1 MNIKDSS
8 TYILILALT
17 AAISS
22 GVTYWLCSSH
32 YEAELLTLREK
43 QKTLEDKERNAIVT
57 KRISEQME
65 DIAYQAKNIAD
76 SARQKAEFEGM
87 KALEQARRADEERR
101 NALIAKSF
109 ADKAEQEAREQAAK
123 AERERLL
130 AQEARD
136 AADLAR
142 GKADTLRYIALG
154 KSLSQTSITEYNTGN
169 HDLARLLSFAA
180 YSYTTQYGASPYQ
193 QDVFTSVLYNTH
205 SARRRLH
212 QFTGAVS
219 AVLCIGK
226 SKQENLDEDILV
238 ATDYGE
244 VARLTPRYHANGRF
258 NDFDVE
264 MLFSDKRYF
273 FQNMLTFDNMA
284 YLLDVEG
291 RLVAIDLNKGNAQK
305 PQVLNLASS
314 ARQNE
319 RWKHLLKKKDGTM
332 IAVGEH
338 QLYWVDPHKKNEKGQ
353 EQMGI
358 YLQHYIPEDITE
370 AGIGDGKLLVFTKQH
385 KYFVFMAGI
394 PAEWPLVLPNQGTI
408 TSYYFHKGKKYHV
421 LGTDLGSIYFYD
433 TNGEQVSSFN
443 GHTGAI
449 THMEHYEWCFITSS
463 YDKTLAIWNLDDI
476 GGLVAPISI
485 KCNAWPLTFAFDHKV
500 RSLRIGYADG
510 YLGSAR
516 ISMQDNAATILRDL
530 NRDFT
535 ENEWDYYIGKD
546 VPYRR
551 FKK

>member
-1 MNIKDSS
+1 MKIKDSG
-8 TYILILALT
+8 TYILTIVLT
-17 AAISS
+17 AIISS
-22 GVTYWLCSSH
+22 GVTYWLCSSQ
-32 YEAELLTLREK
+32 YESELLTLREK
-43 QKTLEDKERNAIVT
+43 QKTLEENERNAIVT

-109 ADKAEQEAREQAAK
+109 ADKAEQEAREQAEK

-136 AADLAR
+136 AANLAR
-142 GKADTLRYIALG
+142 SKADTLRYIALG
-154 KSLSQTSITEYNTGN
+154 RSLAQASITEHNTGN
-169 HDLARLLSFAA
+169 QDLAQLLSYAA
-180 YSYTTQYGASPYQ
+180 YTYTKEYGANPYQ

-212 QFTGAVS
+212 QFTGAVR

-226 SKQENLDEDILV
+226 SKPENIDEDILV

-244 VARLTPRYHANGRF
+244 VARLTPRYHANGNF
-258 NDFDVE
+258 NGFDVE
-264 MLFSDKRYF
+264 MIFSDKRYF
-273 FQNMLTFDNMA
+273 FQTMLTFDNMA

-291 RLVAIDLNKGNAQK
+291 RLVAIDLNKGEKQE
-305 PQVLNLASS
+305 PEVLTLASS

-319 RWKHLLKKKDGTM
+319 QWKHLLKKKDGTM

-338 QLYWVDPHKKNEKGQ
+338 QLYWVDPHKKNEKRQ
-353 EQMGI
+353 QQMAI

-385 KYFVFMAGI
+385 KYFVFKAGV
-394 PAEWPLVLPNQGTI
+394 PAEWPITLPNQGVI
-408 TSYYFHKGKKYHV
+408 TSYYYHKGKKYHV
-421 LGTDLGSIYFYD
+421 IGTDLGSIYFYNV
-433 TNGEQVSSFN
+433 NGEPVASFN

-449 THMEHYEWCFITSS
+449 THMDHYEWCFITSS
-463 YDKTLAIWNLDDI
+463 YDKSLCIWNLDEI
-476 GGLVAPISI
+476 GNLVAPINI
-485 KCNAWPLTFAFDHKV
+485 KCNAWPLTFAFDNKV

-510 YLGSAR
+510 YLESTRITMQENSA
-516 ISMQDNAATILRDL
+516 SILRDL
-530 NRDFT
+530 KREFT

-551 FKK
+551 FK